1 MVRTIEYLLAMCVN
15 DRVPER
21 RAVCSISDQGAA
33 SLRVTVL
40 LDEDK
45 FEKASMELRWL
56 RDIRRLELPLLLSAA
71 ARTRV
76 GAEWG

>member
-1 MVRTIEYLLAMCVN
+1 MARTIEYLLAMCVN

-21 RAVCSISDQGAA
+21 RAVCSVSDQGAA

-45 FEKASMELRWL
+45 FENVSIELRWL
-56 RDIRRLELPLLLSAA
+56 RDIRRLELPP
-71 ARTRV
+71 
-76 GAEWG
+76 